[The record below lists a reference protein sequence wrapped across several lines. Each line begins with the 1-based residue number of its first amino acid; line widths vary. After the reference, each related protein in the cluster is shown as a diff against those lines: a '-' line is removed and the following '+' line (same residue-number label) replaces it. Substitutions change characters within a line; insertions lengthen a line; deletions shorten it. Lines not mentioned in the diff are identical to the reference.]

1 MSLSVRE
8 YVNFLAP
15 DLIGR
20 KKRDI
25 RCPPWPG
32 DVFAICA
39 SLVYRSGIVR
49 GVGMTFLRESCAQ
62 RNERIDQIHRRAK
75 DWRLHAGRGE
85 VDPHVQEL
93 WNTAIVGAVDQQVSE
108 LGCFDRQGPQDCP
121 AICAALVELCALA
134 DETFAGVGIVLDRQ
148 YQVNDDPNGDL
159 PEDQLAEFDF
169 WRITNNLLNG
179 VADEQQNGSLGATL
193 CTALSAKR
201 LRVLPKA
208 QPPTKGLSIRSLTTY
223 ISLCPS
229 IDVPVSWY
237 QSRRSLVASD
247 RKCNLLLLP
256 WPLIVKPSQFHDC
269 QLDPANDRVGWFGFE
284 PECDWHAPVNKV
296 KDLLA
301 TARDEVG
308 EVDIVV
314 LPELALTSQ
323 QHAELVSFL
332 SAQKITLVSG
342 VTEEGNEG
350 VGKNYAA
357 ISFPGEEVWDTE
369 TTIVQHK
376 HHRWKLDSG
385 QIESYR
391 LTTQL
396 NPQIDWWEAIGV
408 DDRTLNFF
416 VLRDWLC
423 SCVLI
428 CEDLARLDPAGQF
441 VRAVAPDLVIALL
454 FDGPQL
460 PTRWPAYH
468 ATVLADDPGSSVLT
482 LSSLGMTT
490 LSSPR
495 NIAHPETHS
504 NVVGMW
510 RDPRK
515 GHVEIRL
522 PPGKEAA
529 LLTINRCQ
537 ATCETADGRTNSQ
550 VEGSPE
556 FGGLYYL

>member
-1 MSLSVRE
+1 M
-8 YVNFLAP
+8 
-15 DLIGR
+15 
-20 KKRDI
+20 
-25 RCPPWPG
+25 
-32 DVFAICA
+32 
-39 SLVYRSGIVR
+39 
-49 GVGMTFLRESCAQ
+49 
-62 RNERIDQIHRRAK
+62 
-75 DWRLHAGRGE
+75 
-85 VDPHVQEL
+85 
-93 WNTAIVGAVDQQVSE
+93 
-108 LGCFDRQGPQDCP
+108 
-121 AICAALVELCALA
+121 
-134 DETFAGVGIVLDRQ
+134 
-148 YQVNDDPNGDL
+148 
-159 PEDQLAEFDF
+159 
-169 WRITNNLLNG
+169 
-179 VADEQQNGSLGATL
+179 
-193 CTALSAKR
+193 SAKR

-229 IDVPVSWY
+229 IDVPVNWY
-237 QSRRSLVASD
+237 QYRRSQIASD
-247 RKCNLLLLP
+247 RKCNLLLFP
-256 WPLIVKPSQFHDC
+256 WPLIVKPSQFYDC
-269 QLDPANDRVGWFGFE
+269 ELDPENDRVGWFGFK
-284 PECDWHAPVNKV
+284 PESDWHAPVNKV
-296 KDLLA
+296 KELLA

-314 LPELALTSQ
+314 LPELALTAQ

-332 SAQKITLVSG
+332 SARKITLVSG
-342 VTEEGNEG
+342 VTEVASDGI
-350 VGKNYAA
+350 GKNYAA
-357 ISFPGEEVWDTE
+357 ISFPGEDDWESE
-369 TTIVQHK
+369 TRIVQHK
-376 HHRWKLDSG
+376 HHRWKLDGS

-396 NPQIDWWEAIGV
+396 NPQIDWWESIAV
-408 DDRTLNFF
+408 DDRELNFF

-495 NIAHPETHS
+495 HLSHPGQDS
-504 NVVGMW
+504 SVIGMW

-529 LLTINRCQ
+529 LLTLNRCR
-537 ATCETADGRTNSQ
+537 ATCETADGRTNSH